1 MRVKISELKTDEGLL
16 DIRPVDPITE
26 SRYRIAMRCGAQFPK
41 MIINKADMSV
51 ICGNHRLAA
60 MRAEFGEDHVADVEI
75 RTFRNRLEI
84 LRTFTEDN
92 TKHGKPLTGFALHR
106 CGFAMLNEGM
116 SAEEVSKSLNIPMA
130 LFEKWGERTVGII
143 GKGRTDTVPVKAGL
157 VVPGGKMTQKQ
168 YAEHVRRDLGEDIIK
183 LSDQLT
189 RWLENGWFSPDDE
202 SVMESLKAL
211 GAAMAAAGV

>member
-1 MRVKISELKTDEGLL
+1 MKVKISELKTDDGLL
-16 DIRPVDPITE
+16 DIRPVDPITAG
-26 SRYRIAMRCGAQFPK
+26 RYRIAMRCGAKFPAL
-41 MIINKADMSV
+41 IIDKKTNSV
-51 ICGNHRLAA
+51 VCGNHRLAA
-60 MRAEFGEDHVADVEI
+60 MIAEFGEEHVADVEK
-75 RTFRNRLEI
+75 RTFKNRLEI

-116 SAEEVSKSLNIPMA
+116 PAEEVSKSLNIPMK

-143 GKGRTDTVPVKAGL
+143 GKGRTDTVPVKSGL
-157 VVPGGKMTQKQ
+157 VVPGRKMTQKQ

-189 RWLENGWFSPDDE
+189 RWIENGWYDTE
-202 SVMESLKAL
+202 NEVMMESLKAL
-211 GAAMAAAGV
+211 GAAIAAAGI